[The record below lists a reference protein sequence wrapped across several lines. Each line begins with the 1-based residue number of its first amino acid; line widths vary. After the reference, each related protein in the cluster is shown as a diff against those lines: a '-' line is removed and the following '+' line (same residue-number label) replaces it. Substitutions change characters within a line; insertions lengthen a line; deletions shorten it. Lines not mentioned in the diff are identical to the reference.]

1 MQIRDSLTCSRNRQE
16 CFSVSE
22 NMDQELGYFQSI
34 KRFMPNARLF
44 LVSMSISQLAM
55 AAFTVILNIYLRKLG
70 YSKSFLGVFTTVNLL
85 CSGLV
90 SLPAGIF
97 SDRFGRKRSL
107 LIAIVLATVAGLG
120 QVFFTTSGAILLAF
134 SALRGASN
142 TFKSIV
148 QSPLLVENSRPHERM
163 HLFSVN
169 AALSHVAG
177 FTGNNIGGLM
187 PVFFLDAL
195 NITQNIE
202 IAPLRISLIIS
213 ALFWLV
219 SAIPV
224 LFMKE
229 ASKVDAKNK
238 GKTGF
243 AVVLKNPIARNL
255 AIHNMFIGSGAG
267 LVVPFF
273 NVFLSEQLQASTAQI
288 GFITGGTNLVLIV
301 AVLITPFLVKK
312 LGKVRSVVFTQGLS
326 IPLLIVMALSRSLW
340 VVTIAYWFRNS
351 LMNMSSPVTGS
362 FAMEIVPSEQR
373 ATTASLM
380 SMSNNLTRAVSA
392 TVGGLMMDHIG
403 NGSPY
408 FGTAIIYTIAVLF
421 YAKSFRPVEESY
433 DRGLRSGTIT
443 AD

>member
-1 MQIRDSLTCSRNRQE
+1 M
-16 CFSVSE
+16 SE
-22 NMDQELGYFQSI
+22 HESQELGYFQSI
-34 KRFMPNARLF
+34 KRFRPNARLF
-44 LVSMSISQLAM
+44 LVSMSISQLSM
-55 AAFTVILNIYLRKLG
+55 AAFTIILNIYLRNLG

-90 SLPAGIF
+90 SLPAGVF
-97 SDRFGRKRSL
+97 ADRFGRRRAL
-107 LIAIVLATVAGLG
+107 LIAIVLATIAGLG
-120 QVFFTTSGAILLAF
+120 QVFFTTSAAILLAF

-148 QSPLLVENSRPHERM
+148 QSPLLVENSAPRERM
-163 HLFSVN
+163 HLFSVSS
-169 AALSHVAG
+169 ALMHLSG
-177 FTGNNIGGLM
+177 FIGNNVGGLM
-187 PVFFLDAL
+187 PVFFLDAF

-202 IAPLRISLIIS
+202 VAPLRISLIVS

-229 ASKVDAKNK
+229 APKVETKVRS
-238 GKTGF
+238 KTGF

-273 NVFLSEQLQASTAQI
+273 NVFLTEQLKASTAQI
-288 GFITGGTNLVLIV
+288 GFISGGTNLVLIV
-301 AVLITPFLVKK
+301 AVLITPFLVRK
-312 LGKVRSVVFTQGLS
+312 LGKVRSVVVTQGMS

-340 VVTIAYWFRNS
+340 VVTIAYWLRNS

-362 FAMEIVPSEQR
+362 FAMEIVPNEQR

-380 SMSNNLTRAVSA
+380 SMANNLTRAVSA

-421 YAKSFRPVEESY
+421 YFKSFAGVEERY
-433 DRGLRSGTIT
+433 DQGLRAGTIT

>member
-1 MQIRDSLTCSRNRQE
+1 MSDSVN
-16 CFSVSE
+16 
-22 NMDQELGYFQSI
+22 QELGYFQSI

-55 AAFTVILNIYLRKLG
+55 AAFTVILNLYLRRLG
-70 YSKSFLGVFTTVNLL
+70 YSKTFLGVFTTVNLL

-107 LIAIVLATVAGLG
+107 LIAIVLASIAGLG
-120 QVFFTTSGAILLAF
+120 QVFFTTSGVILLAF

-148 QSPLLVENSRPHERM
+148 QSPLLVENSSSKERM

-177 FTGNNIGGLM
+177 FVGSNVGGLM

-195 NITQNIE
+195 KLTQSIE
-202 IAPLRISLIIS
+202 IASLRISLIIS

-229 ASKVDAKNK
+229 ASKVESKDKS
-238 GKTGF
+238 KTGF

-255 AIHNMFIGSGAG
+255 AIHNMFIGAGAG

-273 NVFLSEQLQASTAQI
+273 NVYLSEKLQASTAQI
-288 GFITGGTNLVLIV
+288 GFITGGTSLVLIV
-301 AVLITPFLVKK
+301 AVLLTPFLVKK
-312 LGKVRSVVFTQGLS
+312 LGKVRSVVLTQGMS
-326 IPLLIVMALSRSLW
+326 IPLLIVMAMSNSLW

-351 LMNMSSPVTGS
+351 LMNMSSPITGS
-362 FAMEIVPSEQR
+362 FSMEIVPGEQR

-392 TVGGLMMDHIG
+392 TVGGFMMDNIG
-403 NGSPY
+403 NSSPY
-408 FGTAIIYTIAVLF
+408 YGTAILYTIAVLF
-421 YAKSFRPVEESY
+421 YLKSFTPVEESY
-433 DRGLRSGTIT
+433 ELGLRSRTIT

>member
-1 MQIRDSLTCSRNRQE
+1 
-16 CFSVSE
+16 
-22 NMDQELGYFQSI
+22 
-34 KRFMPNARLF
+34 
-44 LVSMSISQLAM
+44 MSISQLAM

-107 LIAIVLATVAGLG
+107 LIAIVLATIAGLG
-120 QVFFTTSGAILLAF
+120 QVFFTTSGVILLAF

-148 QSPLLVENSRPHERM
+148 QSPLLVENSAPHERM

-187 PVFFLDAL
+187 PVFILDAL
-195 NITQNIE
+195 IITQNIE

-219 SAIPV
+219 SAVPV

-229 ASKVDAKNK
+229 ASKREAARSRA
-238 GKTGF
+238 KTGF

-273 NVFLSEQLQASTAQI
+273 NVFLSEQLQATTAQI

-301 AVLITPFLVKK
+301 AVLVTPFLVRK
-312 LGKVRSVVFTQGLS
+312 LGKVRSVVVTQGLS
-326 IPLLIVMALSRSLW
+326 VPLLIVMALSRSLW

-380 SMSNNLTRAVSA
+380 SMANNLTRAVSA

-408 FGTAIIYTIAVLF
+408 FGTAIIYTMAILF
-421 YAKSFRPVEESY
+421 YSKSFSPIEEQY
-433 DRGLRSGTIT
+433 DQGLRSGAIT

>member
-1 MQIRDSLTCSRNRQE
+1 M
-16 CFSVSE
+16 SE
-22 NMDQELGYFQSI
+22 HESQELGYFQSI
-34 KRFMPNARLF
+34 KRFRPNARLF
-44 LVSMSISQLAM
+44 LVSMSISQLSM
-55 AAFTVILNIYLRKLG
+55 AAFTIILNIYLRNLG

-90 SLPAGIF
+90 SLPAGF
-97 SDRFGRKRSL
+97 FADRFGRRRSL
-107 LIAIVLATVAGLG
+107 LIAIVLATIAGLG
-120 QVFFTTSGAILLAF
+120 QVFFTTSGAVLLVF

-148 QSPLLVENSRPHERM
+148 QSPLLVENSAPSERM
-163 HLFSVN
+163 HLFSVTS
-169 AALSHVAG
+169 AIMHLAG
-177 FTGNNIGGLM
+177 FAGNNIGGLLPM
-187 PVFFLDAL
+187 FILEAL

-202 IAPLRISLIIS
+202 VAPLRISLIIS

-224 LFMKE
+224 LLMKE
-229 ASKVDAKNK
+229 AAKVEIKGRSKTD
-238 GKTGF
+238 F
-243 AVVLKNPIARNL
+243 AVVLKNPVARNL

-273 NVFLSEQLQASTAQI
+273 NVFLIEQLHASTAQI
-288 GFITGGTNLVLIV
+288 GFITGGTNLVLIA
-301 AVLITPFLVKK
+301 AVLITPFLVRK
-312 LGKVRSVVFTQGLS
+312 LGKVHSVVFTQGLS
-326 IPLLIVMALSRSLW
+326 IPLLIVMALSRSIW
-340 VVTIAYWFRNS
+340 VVTLAYWFRNA

-380 SMSNNLTRAVSA
+380 SMTNNLTRAVSA

-408 FGTAIIYTIAVLF
+408 FGTAVIYTIAVLF
-421 YAKSFRPVEESY
+421 YFKSFASVEERY
-433 DRGLRSGTIT
+433 DHGLRTGTIT

>member
-1 MQIRDSLTCSRNRQE
+1 MSD
-16 CFSVSE
+16 

-70 YSKSFLGVFTTVNLL
+70 YSKAFLGVFTTVNLL

-97 SDRFGRKRSL
+97 SDRFGRRRSL
-107 LIAIVLATVAGLG
+107 LIAIVLASIAGLG
-120 QVFFTTSGAILLAF
+120 QVLFTTSGVILLMF
-134 SALRGASN
+134 SAIRGASN

-148 QSPLLVENSRPHERM
+148 QSPFLVENSTPGERM

-169 AALSHVAG
+169 AALSHVSG
-177 FTGNNIGGLM
+177 FFGNNIGGLM

-195 NITQNIE
+195 NITTNIE
-202 IAPLRISLIIS
+202 VAPLRIALIVS

-229 ASKVDAKNK
+229 AKRVETK
-238 GKTGF
+238 GRDRAGF
-243 AVVLKNPIARNL
+243 AVVLKNPIIRNL

-273 NVFLSEQLQASTAQI
+273 NVFLAEQLQASTAQI
-288 GFITGGTNLVLIV
+288 GFITGGTSLVLIV
-301 AVLITPFLVKK
+301 AVLISPFLVKR
-312 LGKVRSVVFTQGLS
+312 LGKVRSVVLTQGMS
-326 IPLLIVMALSRSLW
+326 IPLLIVMALSKSLW
-340 VVTIAYWFRNS
+340 VVTIAYWLRNS
-351 LMNMSSPVTGS
+351 LMNMSSPVTSS

-380 SMSNNLTRAVSA
+380 SMANNLTRGVSA
-392 TVGGLMMDHIG
+392 TVAGFMMEYIS

-421 YAKSFRPVEESY
+421 YFKSFMHVEESY
-433 DRGLRSGTIT
+433 DRGMRSGTIT